1 MGVPLQS
8 ASIKVPIIGQPP
20 WTGVPGVNPDLPI
33 VIANYRLAHLP
44 GCTARIREVRLDCEW
59 YSGQVAKSRWLRIQC
74 VNHVFALTH
83 DRPLFKLLLPRV
95 PYETGT

>member
-74 VNHVFALTH
+74 VNAL
-83 DRPLFKLLLPRV
+83 
-95 PYETGT
+95 